1 MNPPKPTQPNP
12 THWVGS
18 VFKERWV
25 GLDHEIIF
33 LQWVGLG
40 WVRVMKFTNLPNL
53 TRPTHI

>member
-1 MNPPKPTQPNP
+1 MNPPKPTRPTP

-40 WVRVMKFTNLPNL
+40 SGHEIYKST
-53 TRPTHI
+53 